1 MSFVKEI
8 LIEATFTC
16 LPCKSQQLLKP
27 FSKKSK
33 SKVFKV
39 SNEFLSF
46 LLDYR
51 NPSFRPNGVSPSHPP
66 LPQLRIAEKKRI
78 KRINEDDDGEDP
90 PQQVTGSDLSSVGVR
105 FSYIFFGNGFMFLF
119 QKYVFKFWNIL
130 TPLSSPLCP
139 HIVSE

>member
-1 MSFVKEI
+1 
-8 LIEATFTC
+8 
-16 LPCKSQQLLKP
+16 
-27 FSKKSK
+27 
-33 SKVFKV
+33 VFKV